1 MYTNANSTCHR
12 IYVSQN
18 KGRTCNEIE
27 MKQETD
33 RRENKDGK
41 DQEEVIFGLQH
52 TDASLWDREL
62 GPS

>member
-1 MYTNANSTCHR
+1 MIDPEQKKDFGCQTTILKNL
-12 IYVSQN
+12 
-18 KGRTCNEIE
+18 KTCNEIE

-41 DQEEVIFGLQH
+41 EVIFGLQH
-52 TDASLWDREL
+52 TDASLRDREL